1 MTNSDRHYL
10 VTLVVTQGVPLICA
24 VYWEKIGG
32 ESISTE
38 EVKGILEEFIQEK
51 GNYVFQAEFPAL
63 SDKEKLISVDLA
75 AMGLNTVP
83 PNQ

>member
-1 MTNSDRHYL
+1 
-10 VTLVVTQGVPLICA
+10 
-24 VYWEKIGG
+24 
-32 ESISTE
+32 
-38 EVKGILEEFIQEK
+38 VKGILEEFIQEK